1 MSSLQKSLLH
11 GSLVSSQAS
20 VVDSVLLGV
29 LCRIIMAMLS
39 AFGGEAVCTAV
50 VMSAVGGAPALQVS
64 GRRPRPCSAQSKG
77 LFPISKHDPDGPPPP
92 TMPTLSPLITCRD

>member
-50 VMSAVGGAPALQVS
+50 VMSAVGGAPALQVPGLEPNCLVGCIYS
-64 GRRPRPCSAQSKG
+64 PPRARFRKHELRP
-77 LFPISKHDPDGPPPP
+77 
-92 TMPTLSPLITCRD
+92 